1 MKNRQKF
8 SFLLLTLLGAI
19 ALSVCAVPRAEA
31 EFQSPGFLSGWTA
44 YNQGNYNEALRIWVP
59 LAEAGDSNAQI
70 NLGVMYDY
78 GRGVPH
84 NPELAIKWYGAA
96 AQQNNCVALY
106 NLGAMYAQG
115 RCLTQDVERA
125 ARLYE
130 KAAEQGLAIAQ
141 YTLGMLYFS
150 GEGVS
155 HDPDRARFWLRE
167 AAEQDCE
174 EARQQLAAMD
184 ASLTSGNG
192 PGALDGAVAVE
203 TSRGARLTSF
213 EPSRGTSVGTAW
225 PIAAGYAVTN
235 NHVVSATNDVLLV
248 NTDGEEIR
256 ASVVVRDEINDI
268 ALVSV
273 RDVRRLPPALPLSNS
288 RARLGASVFTIGF
301 PRIDEMGKTPK
312 ITDGIV
318 SAVNGYQDDPRFYQI
333 SVPIQ
338 PGNSG
343 GPLLNMNGEVVGLV
357 SAMLGSSNAS
367 TGETSFLP
375 MVNYALKIEAVQD
388 LLKHLPRKTRGL
400 PELPKR
406 SDNLEGLAARIQS
419 SVLIVK
425 AE

>member
-1 MKNRQKF
+1 
-8 SFLLLTLLGAI
+8 
-19 ALSVCAVPRAEA
+19 
-31 EFQSPGFLSGWTA
+31 
-44 YNQGNYNEALRIWVP
+44 EALRIWVP

-78 GRGVPH
+78 GKGVPR

-96 AQQNNCVALY
+96 AEQNNCVALY

-115 RCLTQDVERA
+115 RCLTQDVGRA
-125 ARLYE
+125 AQLYE

-141 YTLGMLYFS
+141 YTLGMLYIS
-150 GEGVS
+150 GNGVS
-155 HDPDRARFWLRE
+155 RDPEKARFWLQE
-167 AAEQDCE
+167 AAKQNCE

-184 ASLTSGNG
+184 ASLHSVT
-192 PGALDGAVAVE
+192 ADRDG
-203 TSRGARLTSF
+203 SF
-213 EPSRGTSVGTAW
+213 EPSGGTEFTSFAPSRGASVGTAW

-235 NHVVSATNDVLLV
+235 NHVVSATNDVVLV
-248 NTDGEEIR
+248 NTDGEEIP

-273 RDVRRLPPALPLSNS
+273 GNSKELPPALPLSRS
-288 RARLGASVFTIGF
+288 HARLGASVFTIGF

-343 GPLLNMNGEVVGLV
+343 GPLLNMKGEVVGLV
-357 SAMLGSSNAS
+357 SAMLGSANPS
-367 TGETSFLP
+367 TGETHFLP
-375 MVNYALKIEAVQD
+375 NVNYALKIAAVQD
-388 LLKHLPRKTRGL
+388 LLKHLPSKTRRL

-406 SDNLEGLAARIQS
+406 SDNLEGLAARIQA

>member
-1 MKNRQKF
+1 MKDRLRL
-8 SFLLLTLLGAI
+8 SCSLLTLIGAI
-19 ALSVCAVPRAEA
+19 ALSMCAPPRVAA
-31 EFQSPGFLSGWTA
+31 EFQSTGFISGWTA
-44 YNQGNYNEALRIWVP
+44 YNQGNYREALRIWVP

-78 GRGVPH
+78 GKGVPR

-96 AQQNNCVALY
+96 AEQNNCVALY

-115 RCLTQDVERA
+115 RCLTQDVQRA
-125 ARLYE
+125 AQLYE

-141 YTLGMLYFS
+141 YKLGMLYFS
-150 GEGVS
+150 GDGVS

-174 EARQQLAAMD
+174 EAKQQLATMD
-184 ASLTSGNG
+184 ASLTNSTG
-192 PGALDGAVAVE
+192 PSALNRDGALE
-203 TSRGARLTSF
+203 TSQGA
-213 EPSRGTSVGTAW
+213 SVGTAW

-235 NHVVSATNDVLLV
+235 NHVVSASNEVLLV
-248 NTDGEEIR
+248 NTNGEEIR

-273 RDVRRLPPALPLSNS
+273 RDGKELPPALPLSNS
-288 RARLGASVFTIGF
+288 HARLGASVFTIGF

-343 GPLLNMNGEVVGLV
+343 GPLLNMKGEVVGLV
-357 SAMLGSSNAS
+357 SAMLGSANPS
-367 TGETSFLP
+367 TGETYFLP
-375 MVNYALKIEAVQD
+375 NVNYALKIAAVQD
-388 LLKHLPRKTRGL
+388 LLKHLPGKTRRL

-406 SDNLEGLAARIQS
+406 SDNLEGLAARIQA